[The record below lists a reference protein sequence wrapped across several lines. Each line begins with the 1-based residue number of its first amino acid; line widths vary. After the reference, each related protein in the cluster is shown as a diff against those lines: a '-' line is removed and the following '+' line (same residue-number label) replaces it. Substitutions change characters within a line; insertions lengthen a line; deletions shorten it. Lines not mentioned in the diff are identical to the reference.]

1 MKRKYRPRS
10 SDTYIPTQ
18 RTSSSSS
25 GGRVRKKYQKRRKVS
40 IDYGRRSSTSSMGLT
55 DYSSAG
61 SVYSGSS
68 GGRLL
73 AATAGAQVGK
83 YLGNEVGAFVGE
95 KAAESLYDYVNTS
108 KFTQM
113 KVSSGYNGRF
123 NKGYRV
129 KKDIFNECA
138 KHGYLVQFEQ
148 YGSVSDPNAVMITQ
162 STYNNNTLASAY
174 FQAVSRKLFRLAG
187 FNISDRDASLNSF
200 SPFDSD
206 GFKLVYQGLVV
217 ATGAVSTLE
226 YQTGQTTTFSTIWSL
241 APFALEI
248 ANYLIDFHD
257 RRPYK
262 MFLYQSDRNGVD
274 TNWRLVSQLDLENE
288 ISTFY
293 FSSKLI
299 LQNQTKAAGATNN
312 ELDRNDAQPLTT
324 AIYSFRGEPKIRAIG
339 NVPVPAGTTQT
350 ELQKFVG
357 IDQRSVR
364 LLRAQDFVNTAFHN
378 PPHNSMYANLKSRTN
393 SMLQPGEMKQNI
405 LFHKISG
412 RGVNIFEKLRVQS
425 YGNTPVKFIGVPCK
439 STLFHFSEKMRTA
452 SVNPVVVHYEHELK
466 IGCMLKTKTALA
478 AMQTQFETVETS
490 I

>member
-1 MKRKYRPRS
+1 MKRKYRS

-18 RTSSSSS
+18 LTSSSSS
-25 GGRVRKKYQKRRKVS
+25 GGRRRKYKKRRKVS
-40 IDYGRRSSTSSMGLT
+40 IDYGRRSSTSSNGLT
-55 DYSSAG
+55 DYTSAG

-73 AATAGAQVGK
+73 AATAGAQVGR
-83 YLGNEVGAFVGE
+83 YFANEVGAFVGE
-95 KAAESLYDYVNTS
+95 KAAESLYDYANTR
-108 KFTQM
+108 KFTQKHM
-113 KVSSGYNGRF
+113 KVSGGYSGRF

-138 KHGYLVQFEQ
+138 KLGYVVQFEQ

-174 FQAVSRKLFRLAG
+174 CQAILRKLFKKGG

-206 GFKLVYQGLVV
+206 GFKIVYQALTVPTGTV
-217 ATGAVSTLE
+217 ATLDYTTVATSTL
-226 YQTGQTTTFSTIWSL
+226 STIWSL
-241 APFALEI
+241 APFALDI

-262 MFLYQSDRNGVD
+262 LMLYSSDRNGVD
-274 TNWRLVSQLDLENE
+274 TNWRLASQLDLENE
-288 ISTFY
+288 HVSFY
-293 FSSKLI
+293 FSSKI
-299 LQNQTKAAGATNN
+299 TVQNQTKAAGATNN
-312 ELDRNDAQPLTT
+312 ELDRIDSQPLFTG
-324 AIYSFRGEPKIRAIG
+324 IYNFRGEPRVRAIG
-339 NVPVPAGTTQT
+339 NVPVAAGTTQT

-364 LLRAQDFVNTAFHN
+364 LLRAQDFVNTSFQN
-378 PPHNSMYANLKSRTN
+378 PPHNAMYGNLKSRTN
-393 SMLQPGEMKQNI
+393 SMMQPGEMKQNV

-412 RGVNIFEKLRVQS
+412 RGCNIFDKLRVQS

-439 STLFHFSEKMRTA
+439 TTMFHFSEKMRTA
-452 SVNPVVVHYEHELK
+452 SINPVVVHYEHELK
-466 IGCMLKTKTALA
+466 IGCILKTYTPLA
-478 AMQTQFETVETS
+478 AMQTQFEAVETNL
-490 I
+490 